1 MGNWDNRNSSGYYGN
16 KSSFEDKSE
25 TKKPI
30 EIKTFYK
37 EGTKI
42 PLPDLFDKNAA
53 DVADSFVGK
62 NKKGFE
68 IGVSSTQLRRIFDE
82 VKRYEQILSQPD
94 AKWDEQLPY
103 IKMIKSK
110 VAYSVARAAKN
121 KPEEKGVYSN
131 LEKFI
136 SSSINLI
143 RMKKTTMYS
152 YHSLKRHTDFIMK
165 KHQVVQNN
173 WRIQK

>member
-1 MGNWDNRNSSGYYGN
+1 MVYNDNRNGGGFGN
-16 KSSFEDKSE
+16 RATMEDKSE
-25 TKKPI
+25 TKQPV
-30 EIKTFYK
+30 EIKTFYN

-42 PLPDLFDKNAA
+42 PLPELFDSTAQK
-53 DVADSFVGK
+53 VADSFVGK
-62 NKKGFE
+62 NKKGTP

-82 VKRYEQILSQPD
+82 VKRYEQVLAQPD
-94 AKWDEQLPY
+94 AKWEEQLPY
-103 IKMIKSK
+103 VKMIKSK

-143 RMKKTTMYS
+143 RDEKD
-152 YHSLKRHTDFIMK
+152 YHIFVSLFEAAYGFYYEKAPSSAK
-165 KHQVVQNN
+165 
-173 WRIQK
+173 